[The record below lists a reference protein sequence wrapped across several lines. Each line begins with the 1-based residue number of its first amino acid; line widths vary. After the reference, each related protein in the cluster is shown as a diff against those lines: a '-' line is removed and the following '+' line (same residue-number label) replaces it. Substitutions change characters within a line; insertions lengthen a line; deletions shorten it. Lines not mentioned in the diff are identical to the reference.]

1 MEGKTLL
8 FCIPYAG
15 GSSSSMSNV
24 SNVLNTED
32 VEVHHVELPG
42 RGMRSTEPFHSTL
55 EETIEDISD
64 KIRSRLLS
72 KDQPFIL
79 WGHSMGAVLA
89 LLVLFNLQDD
99 YTPKGLIDSGM
110 RAPLFQPAELPMP
123 REKRNA
129 LLLDILPTK
138 YERSKNAPIFQR
150 VQQKRIEI
158 MEKDTA
164 LLEENPVED
173 WPSIIIETPLAV
185 IMAENDELYNNKD
198 CYKDWNRH
206 TSNTTS
212 YFPVEGGHFFMF
224 QYPKL
229 TSALLS
235 KIINDLIH

>member
-15 GSSSSMSNV
+15 GSSASMSNV
-24 SNVLNTED
+24 TRVLNTEN
-32 VEVHHVELPG
+32 VQVHHIELPG
-42 RGMRSTEPFHSTL
+42 RGMRSEEPFHSTL
-55 EETIEDISD
+55 EDTIEDISE

-99 YTPKGLIDSGM
+99 HSPKGLIVSGM
-110 RAPLFQPAELPMP
+110 RAPLFQSTEQPLP

-129 LLLDILPTK
+129 LLSDILPTK
-138 YERSKNAPIFQR
+138 YERSKNAPIFQK
-150 VQQKRIEI
+150 VQQKRREI

-185 IMAENDELYNNKD
+185 IMAENDELYDNKD

-212 YFPVEGGHFFMF
+212 YFPVEGGHFFIL
-224 QYPKL
+224 QYPKQ